1 MATVKPHPVTGGT
14 ADAAG
19 SSPAALALPAAIR
32 SSAIAVSGLRK
43 AHGDKIVLDGI
54 DLDVRKGTVFSLL
67 GPNGAGKTTLFNLI
81 SGIYLPSAG
90 EMSFQGKSIRRLKP
104 HQISRLGIGR
114 TFQIVRPFQNLDV
127 ETNVLVAYGHRFY
140 PSLWKS
146 AGPFRQPEFLKEVQT
161 LIQRAGLQSY
171 TKHTAKNLPLGFKK
185 RLEIARALA
194 LEPRLLLLDEPSA
207 GLRFEESA
215 QLMELIRQVRD
226 QGIGVLL
233 IEHNMQVVMD
243 LCKRIVVLDH
253 GAKIAEGSPKEIRSN
268 PLVIQAYLGKET

>member
-1 MATVKPHPVTGGT
+1 MTLLKVT
-14 ADAAG
+14 
-19 SSPAALALPAAIR
+19 AL
-32 SSAIAVSGLRK
+32 SKEFDGLR
-43 AHGDKIVLDGI
+43 ALDG
-54 DLDVRKGTVFSLL
+54 VSFTVEGGEILGVI

-81 SGIYLPSAG
+81 SGIYPSSGG
-90 EMSFQGKSIRRLKP
+90 EISFQGKSILNLKP

-127 ETNVLVAYGHRFY
+127 ETNVLVAFGHRFY
-140 PSLWKS
+140 PSFWKS
-146 AGPFRQPEFLKEVQT
+146 TEPFRQPEILKEVQT
-161 LIQRAGLQSY
+161 LVEKAGLLPY
-171 TKHTAKNLPLGFKK
+171 TKQVAKNLPLGFKK

-194 LEPRLLLLDEPSA
+194 LRPRLLLLDEPSA

-233 IEHNMQVVMD
+233 IEHNMHVVMD

-253 GAKIAEGSPKEIRSN
+253 GSKIAEGSPEGIRSN
-268 PLVIQAYLGKET
+268 PLVIQAYLGKEA

>member
-1 MATVKPHPVTGGT
+1 M
-14 ADAAG
+14 
-19 SSPAALALPAAIR
+19 SL
-32 SSAIAVSGLRK
+32 
-43 AHGDKIVLDGI
+43 
-54 DLDVRKGTVFSLL
+54 LDVRALSKEFDGLRALDGVSFTAGEGEILGII

-81 SGIYLPSAG
+81 SGVYSPSGG
-90 EMSFQGKSIRRLKP
+90 EMSFQGESILRLRP

-127 ETNVLVAYGHRFY
+127 ETNVLVAFGHPFY

-146 AGPFRQPEFLKEVQT
+146 SAPFRRPGILREVQA
-161 LIQRAGLQSY
+161 LIERTGLRPY
-171 TKHTAKNLPLGFKK
+171 TRQLAKNLPLGFKK

-194 LEPRLLLLDEPSA
+194 LRPRLLLLDEPSA

-215 QLMELIRQVRD
+215 QLTELIRQVLD

-233 IEHNMQVVMD
+233 IEHNMHVVMD

-253 GAKIAEGSPKEIRSN
+253 GSKIAEGTPEEIRSN
-268 PLVIQAYLGKET
+268 SLVIEAYLGKET

>member
-1 MATVKPHPVTGGT
+1 MSLLEVK
-14 ADAAG
+14 
-19 SSPAALALPAAIR
+19 AL
-32 SSAIAVSGLRK
+32 SKEFGGLR
-43 AHGDKIVLDGI
+43 ALDGVSFAAEGGEI
-54 DLDVRKGTVFSLL
+54 LGII

-81 SGIYLPSAG
+81 SGVYPPSSG
-90 EMSFQGKSIRRLKP
+90 EMSFQGESILRLKP
-104 HQISRLGIGR
+104 HQISRLGVGR

-127 ETNVLVAYGHRFY
+127 ETNVLVAFGHRFY

-146 AGPFRQPEFLKEVQT
+146 SAPFGQPGILREVQT
-161 LIQRAGLQSY
+161 LIERAGLRPY
-171 TKHTAKNLPLGFKK
+171 TKQLAKNLPLGFKK

-194 LEPRLLLLDEPSA
+194 LRPRLLLLDEPSS

-215 QLMELIRQVRD
+215 QLMELIRQVLD

-253 GAKIAEGSPKEIRSN
+253 GSKIAEGSPEEIRSN

>member
-1 MATVKPHPVTGGT
+1 MTLLGVKSLSKEF
-14 ADAAG
+14 D
-19 SSPAALALPAAIR
+19 
-32 SSAIAVSGLRK
+32 GLR
-43 AHGDKIVLDGI
+43 ALDG
-54 DLDVRKGTVFSLL
+54 VSFSAEAGEILGII

-81 SGIYLPSAG
+81 SGIYPPSGG
-90 EMSFQGKSIRRLKP
+90 EMSFLGKSLLLLKP

-127 ETNVLVAYGHRFY
+127 ETNVLVAFGHHFY

-146 AGPFRQPEFLKEVQT
+146 TWPYREPEILGEIQT
-161 LIQRAGLQSY
+161 IIERTGLHPYAKQL
-171 TKHTAKNLPLGFKK
+171 AKNLPLGFKK

-194 LEPRLLLLDEPSA
+194 LKPRLLLLDEPSA

-215 QLMELIRQVRD
+215 QLMDLIRQVRD

-243 LCKRIVVLDH
+243 LCQRILVLDH
-253 GAKIAEGSPKEIRSN
+253 GCRIAEGSPAEIRSN

>member
-1 MATVKPHPVTGGT
+1 MILLEVESLSKEF
-14 ADAAG
+14 D
-19 SSPAALALPAAIR
+19 
-32 SSAIAVSGLRK
+32 GLR
-43 AHGDKIVLDGI
+43 ALDNVSFRAEAAEILGI
-54 DLDVRKGTVFSLL
+54 I

-81 SGIYLPSAG
+81 SGIYPSSAG
-90 EMSFQGKSIRRLKP
+90 EINFLGKSILRMKA
-104 HQISRLGIGR
+104 HQISCLGIGR

-127 ETNVLVAYGHRFY
+127 ETNVLVAFGYRFY

-146 AGPFRQPEFLKEVQT
+146 AGPFREPEILKEVKK
-161 LIQRAGLQSY
+161 IIERAGLRPYSKQL
-171 TKHTAKNLPLGFKK
+171 AKNLPLGFKK

-194 LEPRLLLLDEPSA
+194 LNPRLLLLDEPSA

-215 QLMELIRQVRD
+215 QLMGLIRQLRD

-253 GAKIAEGSPKEIRSN
+253 GSKIAEGSPEEIRSN
-268 PLVIQAYLGKET
+268 ALVIQAYLGKEA

>member
-1 MATVKPHPVTGGT
+1 MSLLEVKSLSKEFG
-14 ADAAG
+14 
-19 SSPAALALPAAIR
+19 
-32 SSAIAVSGLRK
+32 GLR
-43 AHGDKIVLDGI
+43 ALDRVSLTAREGEILGI
-54 DLDVRKGTVFSLL
+54 I

-81 SGIYLPSAG
+81 SGVYPPSSG
-90 EMSFQGKSIRRLKP
+90 EMSFQGKSILRLKP

-127 ETNVLVAYGHRFY
+127 ETNVLVAFGHHFY

-146 AGPFRQPEFLKEVQT
+146 SAPFRQPGILREVQV
-161 LIQRAGLQSY
+161 LIERTGLRSY
-171 TKHTAKNLPLGFKK
+171 TKQLAKNLSLGFKK

-194 LEPRLLLLDEPSA
+194 LKPRLLLLDEPSA

-215 QLMELIRQVRD
+215 QLMELIRQVLD

-233 IEHNMQVVMD
+233 IEHNMHVVMD
-243 LCKRIVVLDH
+243 LCNRIVVLDH
-253 GAKIAEGSPKEIRSN
+253 GSKIAEGFPEEIRSN

>member
-1 MATVKPHPVTGGT
+1 MTLLEVT
-14 ADAAG
+14 
-19 SSPAALALPAAIR
+19 AL
-32 SSAIAVSGLRK
+32 SKEFDGLR
-43 AHGDKIVLDGI
+43 ALDG
-54 DLDVRKGTVFSLL
+54 VSFTVEGGEILGVI

-81 SGIYLPSAG
+81 SGFYPSSGG
-90 EMSFQGKSIRRLKP
+90 EISFQGKSILNLKP

-127 ETNVLVAYGHRFY
+127 ETNVLVAFGHRFY
-140 PSLWKS
+140 PSFWKS
-146 AGPFRQPEFLKEVQT
+146 TEPFRQPEILKEVQT
-161 LIQRAGLQSY
+161 LVEKAGLLPY
-171 TKHTAKNLPLGFKK
+171 TKQVAKNLPLGFKK

-194 LEPRLLLLDEPSA
+194 LRPRLLLLDEPSA

-233 IEHNMQVVMD
+233 IEHNMHVVMD

-253 GAKIAEGSPKEIRSN
+253 GSKIAEGSPEGIRSN
-268 PLVIQAYLGKET
+268 SLVIQAYLGKEA

>member
-1 MATVKPHPVTGGT
+1 MTLLEVKSLSKEF
-14 ADAAG
+14 D
-19 SSPAALALPAAIR
+19 
-32 SSAIAVSGLRK
+32 GLR
-43 AHGDKIVLDGI
+43 ALEGVSFTAEGGEILGI
-54 DLDVRKGTVFSLL
+54 I

-81 SGIYLPSAG
+81 SGIYPSSAG
-90 EMSFQGKSIRRLKP
+90 EINFQGKSILRMKA
-104 HQISRLGIGR
+104 HQISCLGIGR

-127 ETNVLVAYGHRFY
+127 ETNVLVAFGHRFY

-146 AGPFRQPEFLKEVQT
+146 AGPFRQPEILKEVET
-161 LIQRAGLQSY
+161 LVERAGLRPYAKQI
-171 TKHTAKNLPLGFKK
+171 AKNLPLGFKK

-194 LEPRLLLLDEPSA
+194 LHPRLLLLDEPSA

-215 QLMELIRQVRD
+215 RLMELIRQVRD

-253 GAKIAEGSPKEIRSN
+253 GSKIAEGSPEEIRSN
-268 PLVIQAYLGKET
+268 PLVIQAYLGKEA

>member
-1 MATVKPHPVTGGT
+1 MSLLEVR
-14 ADAAG
+14 
-19 SSPAALALPAAIR
+19 AL
-32 SSAIAVSGLRK
+32 SKEFGGLR
-43 AHGDKIVLDGI
+43 ALDGVSFTAQEGEI
-54 DLDVRKGTVFSLL
+54 LGII

-81 SGIYLPSAG
+81 SGVYPPSSG
-90 EMSFQGKSIRRLKP
+90 EMSFKGESILRLKP

-127 ETNVLVAYGHRFY
+127 ETNVLVAFGHRYY
-140 PSLWKS
+140 PSFWKAS
-146 AGPFRQPEFLKEVQT
+146 TPFRQPGILEEVQV
-161 LIQRAGLQSY
+161 LVERAGLQPY
-171 TKHTAKNLPLGFKK
+171 AKHLAKNLPLGFKK

-194 LEPRLLLLDEPSA
+194 LRPHLLLLDEPSA

-215 QLMELIRQVRD
+215 QLMELIRQVLG

-253 GAKIAEGSPKEIRSN
+253 GSKIAEGSPEEIRSN
-268 PLVIQAYLGKET
+268 SLVIQAYLGKET

>member
-1 MATVKPHPVTGGT
+1 MTLLAVKSLSKEF
-14 ADAAG
+14 D
-19 SSPAALALPAAIR
+19 
-32 SSAIAVSGLRK
+32 GLR
-43 AHGDKIVLDGI
+43 ALDG
-54 DLDVRKGTVFSLL
+54 VSFSAKAGEILGII

-81 SGIYLPSAG
+81 SGIYPPSGG
-90 EMSFQGKSIRRLKP
+90 EMSFLGKSLLLLKP

-127 ETNVLVAYGHRFY
+127 ETNVLVAFGHHFY

-146 AGPFRQPEFLKEVQT
+146 TWPYREPEILGEIQT
-161 LIQRAGLQSY
+161 IIERTGLHPYAKQL
-171 TKHTAKNLPLGFKK
+171 AKNLPLGFKK

-194 LEPRLLLLDEPSA
+194 LKPRLLLLDEPSA

-215 QLMELIRQVRD
+215 QLMDLIRQVRD

-243 LCKRIVVLDH
+243 LCPRILVLDH
-253 GAKIAEGSPKEIRSN
+253 GCRIAEGSPAEIRSN